1 MSCLMEAMG
10 CQRSLSFCLTLT
22 CAQTEST
29 CTCTKGYSRNLLLP
43 LFYFLRPKFN
53 LPAKILSSAALFS
66 NMMYHKLGLQIL
78 SSPLLHPDMVYFLS
92 CTRTLSISRARKLL
106 GYHPIVSLEVSSFRP
121 CSIDNHSFHLV
132 FSIYFAFYSFWRSI
146 FIVDLFIFS
155 KKPVSVFS
163 LTLMLIYHS
172 FDAWCACRMAS
183 WELLDHY
190 QNYQIS
196 WICPGKEALL
206 DHQKQRSC

>member
-1 MSCLMEAMG
+1 MPVQFVVGSGANMCDFTYVENVAHANICAEQALCSNASSVAGKPFFVTNDEPIETWEFMSCLMEAMG
-10 CQRSLSFCLTLT
+10 CQ
-22 CAQTEST
+22 
-29 CTCTKGYSRNLLLP
+29 
-43 LFYFLRPKFN
+43 RPKFN

-172 FDAWCACRMAS
+172 FDA
-183 WELLDHY
+183 
-190 QNYQIS
+190 
-196 WICPGKEALL
+196 
-206 DHQKQRSC
+206 